1 MNRFKNILLFGVFPI
16 AIVALAFYR
25 LYLIMIPVIAI
36 YFMVFAILQYENILK
51 IITGYNSKK
60 NHIGRALRFA
70 YKAYKLK
77 NSTVHT
83 ALMFIYLLLKAGKYD
98 KAGEIIEETIY
109 KDMSEHEKYNLMI
122 NKALYLWKKNRIEES
137 LAIYDELI
145 KDGESTVLYGSYG
158 YVATLGDDMEKALR
172 LNEKAYEYN
181 NYNKAILDNLGLT
194 YIKTGN
200 FEKALEIYEVL
211 MKKDPQFPEAY
222 YNMAELMQKMKD
234 LDSAVRYMKKCIQM
248 KFNGLS
254 TITEEQAQK
263 RLDQLMRLQGSLQ

>member
-16 AIVALAFYR
+16 AVVALAFYR
-25 LYLIMIPVIAI
+25 LYLIMIPVIAV
-36 YFMVFAILQYENILK
+36 YFIVFALLQYENILK

-60 NHIGRALRFA
+60 GRIDRALRFA
-70 YKAYKLK
+70 YKAYKVK

-83 ALMFIYLLLKAGKYD
+83 ALMFIYLLLKACKYD
-98 KAGEIIEETIY
+98 KAGEIIEETVN
-109 KDMSEHEKYNLMI
+109 KDMSEHEEYNLMI
-122 NKALYLWKKNRIEES
+122 NKALFLWKKNRIKES

-158 YVATLGDDMEKALR
+158 YIATLGDDIEKALE

-194 YIKTGN
+194 YIKTGD
-200 FEKALEIYEVL
+200 FQKALEIYEEL
-211 MKKDPQFPEAY
+211 MNKDPQFPEAY
-222 YNMAELMQKMKD
+222 YNMAELMQKMSD
-234 LDSAVRYMKKCIQM
+234 VDSAVRYMKKCMQM